1 MFDFSTVR
9 YYCFQHCQILLLSPD
24 IRIKLV
30 WIYCKLPL
38 HTFVIIFL
46 TTTLVKNW
54 KMGEVLKFKLNLNLR
69 TFWETFDFWGYH
81 RFSLGFQK
89 KWQIGFIFFQSSLK
103 KQRFFNCY
111 LSKYRKL
118 VYRPDKLKFIL
129 VCIFPNKAHTIV
141 QRTPHRNLL
150 FLIFRKK
157 RQSHYITLQSDP
169 HTECELGSVQQVQEK
184 GSVRSTKK
192 PTQRTWVL

>member
-1 MFDFSTVR
+1 
-9 YYCFQHCQILLLSPD
+9 
-24 IRIKLV
+24 
-30 WIYCKLPL
+30 
-38 HTFVIIFL
+38 
-46 TTTLVKNW
+46 
-54 KMGEVLKFKLNLNLR
+54 MGEVLKFKLNLNLK

-118 VYRPDKLKFIL
+118 VYRPDKFKFIL

-150 FLIFRKK
+150 FLIFCKK
-157 RQSHYITLQSDP
+157 RHSHYITLQSDP

-184 GSVRSTKK
+184 GSVSSTKK
-192 PTQRTWVL
+192 PTQRT

>member
-1 MFDFSTVR
+1 
-9 YYCFQHCQILLLSPD
+9 
-24 IRIKLV
+24 
-30 WIYCKLPL
+30 
-38 HTFVIIFL
+38 
-46 TTTLVKNW
+46 
-54 KMGEVLKFKLNLNLR
+54 MGEVLKFKLNLNLR

-111 LSKYRKL
+111 RSKYRKL

-129 VCIFPNKAHTIV
+129 VCIFQNKAHTIV
-141 QRTPHRNLL
+141 QRTLHRNLL

-157 RQSHYITLQSDP
+157 DTLITLHYKVIHIQNVSWGVFNKCRKKEVYEVQRNP
-169 HTECELGSVQQVQEK
+169 HREHEFYK
-184 GSVRSTKK
+184 GGNFILREFTY
-192 PTQRTWVL
+192 VLV